1 MQTLTLDYSKWRCG
15 GAEEIDTNTNVLGKG
30 STRLMNTEGFM
41 CCLGQ
46 FALQLDFSKGE
57 IMHEMRPCSLRRK
70 MGEFNRRVANGNYYE
85 DTKLSVDCIEINDNT
100 DTTPAEKIKQLAAL
114 LAQNNIE
121 LKVINLPNDAETT
134 PAN

>member
-46 FALQLDFSKGE
+46 FALQLDFSEGE
-57 IMHEMRPCSLRRK
+57 LKHEMRPCSLRRQ
-70 MGEFNRRVANGNYYE
+70 MGVFNRRAADGNYYE
-85 DTKLSVDCIEINDNT
+85 DTKLAIDCIEINDNAE
-100 DTTPAEKIKQLAAL
+100 TTPVKKIKLLTERLAKEDIQLT
-114 LAQNNIE
+114 
-121 LKVINLPNDAETT
+121 VINLPNDAKIT
-134 PAN
+134 